1 MCWNEPADRMEPEL
15 HLDYFAMHRI
25 EESDG
30 PVQFELPYGEWIRLF
45 RANRFEIEDLREIQ
59 PPPAAE
65 STYRTAEETE
75 WARKWPMEQIW
86 IVRKE
91 R

>member
-1 MCWNEPADRMEPEL
+1 MATRRLQRP
-15 HLDYFAMHRI
+15 YFGMRRLALG
-25 EESDG
+25 DG
-30 PVQFELPYGEWIRLF
+30 TVDFQIPHGEWIRLF
-45 RANRFEIEDLREIQ
+45 RANCFELEDLREIQ
-59 PPPAAE
+59 PPPGAE

-86 IVRKE
+86 IVRQE